1 MQSRLR
7 EQLLAIE
14 ARKDDKRRAEAVQA
28 MVYESGDALE
38 MAARAAEGAW
48 DARPPE
54 QMGKGAVNCITAPPE
69 LFEYGYRLACAEL
82 AYVLRRMRKGE
93 QANSMDLR
101 SIARQVYAE
110 VYEDSDDGIAK
121 DTDEQIEMGFD

>member
-48 DARPPE
+48 DARPAEP
-54 QMGKGAVNCITAPPE
+54 QGKGAVNCIATPPE
-69 LFEYGYRLACAEL
+69 QFEYGYKLACAEL

-101 SIARQVYAE
+101 SIARQVYTE
-110 VYEDSDDGIAK
+110 VYEDADDSIAK